1 MQLDYL
7 NALNILVTAEPGVL
21 QTIYDHFEGNLE
33 KAWHSSQLTKF
44 LPAEKVGLSPESLD
58 RKKIDPEK
66 EYRRLEK
73 ADINVVTIQDQLY
86 PLSLKNIAQPPF
98 LLYAKGNSSLLNTLC
113 FAVVGT
119 RRPTDYGRRATPLI
133 AEGVAKAGF
142 TIVSGLAMGI
152 DGLAHRAAL
161 KSNTPTIAVLGG
173 GINDDSIVHENR
185 VVAKEIIKKGGAI
198 ISEYGLDVH
207 GNKYSFP
214 QRNRIISG
222 LSKGVLVVEAD
233 EKSGSLI
240 TAHCAL
246 DQNRDVFAVP
256 GSVFS
261 PRSQGPNNLLKQ
273 GAKPVT
279 CAEDILTEYDIQYS
293 LFKPAL
299 VPANDLE
306 KKIMESIGH
315 ETVTLDQIIRSTDQP
330 TREVVSCLMNMEL
343 ENKVKN
349 LGNNRFCLPA

>member
-185 VVAKEIIKKGGAI
+185 VVAKEIIKKGGI
-198 ISEYGLDVH
+198 FGTH
-207 GNKYSFP
+207 
-214 QRNRIISG
+214 R
-222 LSKGVLVVEAD
+222 
-233 EKSGSLI
+233 
-240 TAHCAL
+240 
-246 DQNRDVFAVP
+246 VF
-256 GSVFS
+256 
-261 PRSQGPNNLLKQ
+261 
-273 GAKPVT
+273 
-279 CAEDILTEYDIQYS
+279 
-293 LFKPAL
+293 
-299 VPANDLE
+299 
-306 KKIMESIGH
+306 
-315 ETVTLDQIIRSTDQP
+315 
-330 TREVVSCLMNMEL
+330 
-343 ENKVKN
+343 
-349 LGNNRFCLPA
+349 